1 MFVLGIA
8 LEQVARLID
17 LLAWLYFLILLGRV
31 ICSWVQADPFNPIVR
46 FLWMATE
53 PVLAPIRRVIP
64 PLGGLDFSV
73 IVAIVVVQI
82 GIQGFLVRTLLGVAI
97 RLQ

>member
-1 MFVLGIA
+1 MFVFGIA
-8 LEQVARLID
+8 LEQIARLID

-46 FLWMATE
+46 FLWMTTE
-53 PVLAPIRRVIP
+53 PVLSRIRRFIP
-64 PLGGLDFSV
+64 PIAGLDFSV
-73 IVAIVVVQI
+73 LVAIVVVQI
-82 GIQGFLVRTLLGVAI
+82 GIQGFLVRALLGLAV

>member
-8 LEQVARLID
+8 LEQIARLID

-46 FLWMATE
+46 FLWMTTE

-73 IVAIVVVQI
+73 LVAIVIVQI

-97 RLQ
+97 RMQ

>member
-8 LEQVARLID
+8 LEQIARLID
-17 LLAWLYFLILLGRV
+17 LVAWLYFLILIGRI
-31 ICSWVQADPFNPIVR
+31 ICSWVQADPYNPIVS
-46 FLWMATE
+46 FLFMVTE

-64 PLGGLDFSV
+64 PIAGLDFSV
-73 IVAIVVVQI
+73 IVAIVIVQI
-82 GIQGFLVRTLLGVAI
+82 GIQGFLVRTLLGVAN

>member
-8 LEQVARLID
+8 LEQIARLVD
-17 LLAWLYFLILLGRV
+17 LLAWLYFMILLGRV

-46 FLWMATE
+46 FLWTTTE

-64 PLGGLDFSV
+64 PIGGLDFSV
-73 IVAIVVVQI
+73 LVAIVIVQI
-82 GIQGFLVRTLLGVAI
+82 GIQGFLVRTLLSAAAH
-97 RLQ
+97 LQ

>member
-8 LEQVARLID
+8 LEQVARLVD
-17 LLAWLYFLILLGRV
+17 TLAWLYFLILIGRV

-46 FLWMATE
+46 FLYIATE

-64 PLGGLDFSV
+64 PIGGLDFSV
-73 IVAIVVVQI
+73 LVAIVIVQI
-82 GIQGFLVRTLLGVAI
+82 GIQGFLVRTLQSIAI

>member
-8 LEQVARLID
+8 LEQIARLID
-17 LLAWLYFLILLGRV
+17 LIAWLYFLILLGRI

-46 FLWMATE
+46 FLFMVTE

-64 PLGGLDFSV
+64 PIGGLDFSV
-73 IVAIVVVQI
+73 LVAIVIVQI
-82 GIQGFLVRTLLGVAI
+82 GIQGFLVRTLLGVAM
-97 RLQ
+97 RMQ

>member
-8 LEQVARLID
+8 LEQIARLID

-31 ICSWVQADPFNPIVR
+31 ICSWVQADQFNPIVR

-73 IVAIVVVQI
+73 LVAIVVVQI
-82 GIQGFLVRTLLGVAI
+82 GIQGFLVRTLLGVAV